1 MMMKLQLLELPVDH
15 STGTV
20 MPVSSRPCGECGE
33 SVGIT
38 KTFSQKSS
46 IFYLVSMLV
55 LLCFVGAWASQFLHH
70 RLWPLDTAEVQMV
83 AVILLIVYAICMM
96 LPYLPAIELGLILL
110 ATLDIEGVM
119 ILYLVT
125 VAALSISYAI
135 GRTIP
140 VLVLQTLFRFLH
152 LHKASELFC
161 ARGECDEKEQIDRF
175 IEHAPKKMVPFL
187 LKHRYCV
194 LAVLVNTPGNMIIG
208 GAGGIAMMSG
218 MSRVFGPVKFVATVL
233 LAVSPLPVIAIL
245 SKFFIT

>member
-1 MMMKLQLLELPVDH
+1 MKLQPLETSVAH
-15 STGTV
+15 SRGTA
-20 MPVSSRPCGECGE
+20 MPVSSKPCGGCGE
-33 SVGIT
+33 SVDIT

-46 IFYLVSMLV
+46 IFYLLAILV
-55 LLCFVGAWASQFLHH
+55 LFCFVGAWASQFLHH

-110 ATLDIEGVM
+110 AMLDIEGVLV
-119 ILYLVT
+119 LYLVT
-125 VAALSISYAI
+125 VAALTVSYGI
-135 GRTIP
+135 GRVIP
-140 VLVLQTLFRFLH
+140 VAVLQSLFRFLH

-161 ARGECDEKEQIDRF
+161 ARGECDENEQIDRF

-187 LKHRYCV
+187 LNHRYCV

-233 LAVSPLPVIAIL
+233 LAVSPLPLIAVL
-245 SKFFIT
+245 SKVFIT